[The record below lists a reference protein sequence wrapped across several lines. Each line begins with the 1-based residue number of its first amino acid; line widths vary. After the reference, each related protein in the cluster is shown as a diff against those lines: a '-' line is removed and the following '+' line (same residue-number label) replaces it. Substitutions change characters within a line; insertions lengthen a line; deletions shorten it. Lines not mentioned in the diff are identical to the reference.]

1 MEKSVTKV
9 GGNTKKTEKR
19 RKKKDFYFRRLFRD
33 IKKNPTLYVMSLPAF
48 ILIVVFSYIPM
59 AGILMAFQEYS
70 LADGLFG
77 SEWIG
82 FTNFKLFFSSYYC
95 KNVIL
100 NTFFISLYSLFV
112 GFGMPIVFALIV
124 NTLGKSLA
132 GKAMK
137 VLSIIPYFIS
147 TVIMVSIIETFF
159 NGYDGIFN
167 SFLNL
172 FGIKSIDFI
181 NRNEGFYSL
190 FVWTDLWQ
198 GMGWSSIIYLSVL
211 GGVPAE
217 LYDAAKLDGANKIN
231 VLRHIEFPELIP
243 TITTLLVLSLGG
255 LLSVGFEKIYL
266 LQDTLNL
273 DKSEVISTYVYK
285 MGVLSQ
291 DYGFGTAVG
300 LFNSVVSF
308 TLLVTANLIV
318 RRFSDYS
325 LW

>member
-1 MEKSVTKV
+1 MADKA
-9 GGNTKKTEKR
+9 
-19 RKKKDFYFRRLFRD
+19 KKKGSYFRRLGRD
-33 IKKNPTLYVMSLPAF
+33 IRKNPTLYLMSLPAF
-48 ILIVVFSYIPM
+48 LLIVLFCYVPM

-70 LADGLFG
+70 LAGGVFG

-95 KNVIL
+95 KDVIL

-112 GFGMPIVFALIV
+112 GFGCPILFALV
-124 NTLGKSLA
+124 LNTVGKRWY
-132 GKAMK
+132 GKAIK

-159 NGYDGIFN
+159 NGVDGIFN

-172 FGIKSIDFI
+172 FGVPSHDFI
-181 NRNEGFYSL
+181 NSPDTFYSL

-211 GGVPAE
+211 GGVPTE
-217 LYDAAKLDGANKIN
+217 LYDAARLDGANKVK
-231 VLRHIEFPELIP
+231 VLRYIEFPELVP
-243 TITTLLVLSLGG
+243 TITTLLVLALGG
-255 LLSVGFEKIYL
+255 LLSVGFEKIFL
-266 LQDTLNL
+266 LQSTFNA

-300 LFNSVVSF
+300 LFNSLVSF
-308 TLLVTANLIV
+308 TLLVSANFLV